1 MIPAN
6 DNTSEL
12 IVDAFAGGG
21 GASTGIR
28 ATLGREVDIAIDH
41 SAQAIAMHT
50 VNHPSARHF
59 QEDVFE
65 VDPRE
70 VCGGRPVR
78 LMWLSPD
85 CTHFSRA
92 KGSKPRS
99 KKTRALA
106 WLAVRWAR
114 EVRPAVMIIENV
126 PEFQTWGPLDE
137 EGYPCPRRAGKTF
150 RLWVAK
156 LRNLGYQAEWRELI
170 AADYGAPTTRK
181 RLFVIA
187 RCDGERI
194 RWPEPTHGL
203 NRAQAW
209 RTAAECI
216 DWSIPCPSI
225 FTRKRP
231 LADATL
237 ARIAAGLKKFVLT
250 NARPFI
256 VPLTHHG
263 SAERVYSLDDPFKT
277 ITAANRG
284 ELALCAPTLIQTGY
298 GEREGQAPRVLD
310 LHAPLGTVVSSQK
323 HALVSA
329 FISKAYG
336 GPNGNSTPGSQLGL
350 PLSTI
355 TARDHNNLVRATL
368 APAPA
373 DRRPEVSAF
382 LVKYYGS
389 SGRPET
395 QQQSLFEPLHTVTAT
410 ARFGLVMVE
419 GVAYEISDIGMRML
433 EPHELFAAQGFPADY
448 RLDVEL
454 DVEALTKTAL
464 IELCGNSVCPPV
476 AEALVR
482 ANVGERE
489 AWRAA

>member
-1 MIPAN
+1 MR
-6 DNTSEL
+6 EM

-28 ATLGREVDIAIDH
+28 AALGREVDVAINH
-41 SAQAIAMHT
+41 SAAAIAMHER
-50 VNHPSARHF
+50 NHPHAIHF

-70 VCGGRPVR
+70 VCGDRPVR

-106 WLAVRWAR
+106 WLAVRWAH
-114 EVRPAVMIIENV
+114 EVRPAVMIVENV
-126 PEFQTWGPLDE
+126 PEFRTWGPLDSDGFPVE
-137 EGYPCPRRAGKTF
+137 SKAGKTF
-150 RLWVAK
+150 ALWVAK
-156 LRNLGYQAEWRELI
+156 LRKLGYQVEWRELV

-187 RCDGERI
+187 RRDGLPI
-194 RWPEPTHGL
+194 VWPEPTHGRTASL
-203 NRAQAW
+203 FVKPW

-225 FTRKRP
+225 FARKRP

-237 ARIAAGLKKFVLT
+237 ARIAAGLKKFVID
-250 NARPFI
+250 AAKPFV
-256 VPLTHHG
+256 VPITHTTSG
-263 SAERVYSLDDPFKT
+263 TRVHSIDEPLRT
-277 ITAANRG
+277 ITTAKGG
-284 ELALCAPTLIQTGY
+284 EMALVSPTLIQTGY
-298 GEREGQAPRVLD
+298 GEREGQAPRALD

-323 HALVSA
+323 HAVVA
-329 FISKAYG
+329 
-336 GPNGNSTPGSQLGL
+336 
-350 PLSTI
+350 
-355 TARDHNNLVRATL
+355 
-368 APAPA
+368 
-373 DRRPEVSAF
+373 AF
-382 LVKYYGS
+382 LVKYYGG

-395 QQQSLFEPLHTVTAT
+395 QHQPVTDPLHTVTAT

-419 GVAYEISDIGMRML
+419 GVPHEIVDIGMRML
-433 EPHELFAAQGFPADY
+433 EPHELFAAQGFPTDY

-454 DVEALTKTAL
+454 EGKQVTKTAL

-482 ANVGERE
+482 ANV
-489 AWRAA
+489 AANTSARRGAA